1 MASLWESGTSCTI
14 RTRSVE
20 RVVAPIAAQVCRLLV
35 GGGRGGRGEA
45 PAPLEEAA
53 AAVAAAMRRL
63 AAVASRLAEESEDDI
78 LRKEM
83 GTATDCVLASGQ
95 NLLLAAQ
102 KLNIQPTSP
111 DHREELIISA
121 QNVLLGTLKI
131 LLVEDDAAVREIVT
145 AAHWLLDCLTQLE
158 SAPDI
163 PSLLKSF
170 RSFSEALLLLNN
182 LAEKRLEE
190 LRDPAQQRN
199 LVHSL
204 ETLKKC
210 ISMLY
215 TAMHTTIKH
224 PQNEQA
230 RAAKKYVLDQ
240 ADTSITEL
248 ILLLKSNFSENTSAS
263 QGYYTEKLQGLLQL
277 LSSSSC
283 SSIRGSDFD
292 SLLRDLVIY
301 CMVVANTSRKER
313 QLIVIKYCQR
323 VLHHWSEISRQAKL
337 LGNSP
342 DSKQTQQD
350 IEDNCVSMKNELQN
364 LDNSILTAILYQS
377 VDVFTA
383 PNTLFEKLISV
394 ATESTNDSS
403 ELDHLQPPL
412 TAFLAHADRVIQVA
426 GFISA
431 CSTGTKNIMNIE
443 SSRTR
448 LKQLKDSI
456 VPSLLE
462 LGKTSLCSEA
472 LGKLQELY
480 RLWAE
485 EVDQLLGSLT
495 DVINIKQL
503 LDLCIQELMTDKR
516 ECEKAH
522 TSQSASQFEEH
533 SVRLIGRMNYVV
545 ITAKRHVDK
554 SDNPVFRNGLLVL
567 IKQVENCASHTTLAV
582 HHCLKHCSDVKP
594 FSLFSE
600 TVLKSIKQIH
610 ILRAGLDGFSHPH
623 LLSPL
628 REEARQRPLAQLTD
642 ATERAGFST
651 WDIKNENTALQC
663 QDKCS
668 EKAFI
673 KPMLQAHTHSNNPSI
688 PVFSDI
694 TKSDQNWQNVDL
706 LPNIRDVLS
715 ATKGK
720 DISTVNMACKALLE
734 LSNCYL
740 QAAKEAS
747 AIIESVDIQKLASL
761 QSDIISLTPIIIKT
775 AQEAAINP
783 ALDTETMYK
792 RAAVASDRMTELRQI
807 LLPAAGGW
815 YHAVHGMLQ
824 NHSQKNIS
832 KSMQDINKIIQSCSD
847 VVQSAIISPTSDI
860 DCALRTAPHE
870 SIAMLY
876 SKLKKAQANAKHL
889 LEVVSAL
896 PAGSDRL
903 EGPCILW
910 SLSIQVLL
918 NSLDKLLGAETL
930 NDKGQCF
937 DHTVTPQK
945 RLVIFSENSLRI
957 QEAARLST
965 FICKDNNIN
974 KKIVDLQKE
983 VQVLTEAYLQSADG
997 LSRIPLSNINRFA
1010 QSELLQ
1016 RKLQIKMKMLCALIG
1031 MINTE
1036 YEETIKNILHLSI
1049 LATTGNKDEK
1059 ISAQRNFE
1067 REAEQLLQN
1076 IKVTS
1081 QNVQDCLNYIRD
1093 PRVRLNLKFIN
1104 EHLSFETTDIISR
1117 AREVIETQNFHE
1129 IPSLEIR
1136 VTDWSAKANY
1146 LVTEIYKVNEIHQ
1159 ETKNRIRQHLQCR
1172 SLMEAH
1178 NVSAENSL
1186 AHNRQKKPEGNT
1198 VSSWQTKNPVNSDKE
1213 DIHRPPIQ
1221 KHEPE
1226 KDSNAPIRE
1235 IRTSST
1241 TVSLS
1246 DTALFLKKETD
1257 KWQDENNKIV
1267 QVTKEM
1273 AAQIYYMVQYLKK
1286 KGPIKT
1292 KDEFITS
1299 AKCIAANGQ
1308 LISKFVQIIADH
1320 CLDRHCSAELTHT
1333 VEQILTISNQLNIIS
1348 SVKAATEG
1356 DRTSDEIL
1364 VKNSQNLL
1372 HTALQ
1377 GMKAAETACIK
1388 GLKQPPPNTDEA
1400 EAAALCFRWKQNLQI
1415 HRARQASNPEM
1426 DELGLR
1432 KTSLNNAAPSLAAL
1446 IKMQESL

>member
-1 MASLWESGTSCTI
+1 MASLWESGASCTI

-20 RVVAPIAAQVCRLLV
+20 RVVAPIAAQVCRLIV
-35 GGGRGGRGEA
+35 GGGGGGRGEA

-53 AAVAAAMRRL
+53 GAVAAAMRRL

-83 GTATDCVLASGQ
+83 GTATDCVVASGQ

-145 AAHWLLDCLTQLE
+145 AAHWLLDCLTELE
-158 SAPDI
+158 SALDI

-170 RSFSEALLLLNN
+170 RGFSEALLLLNN
-182 LAEKRLEE
+182 LAERRLEE

-199 LVHSL
+199 LVRSL

-248 ILLLKSNFSENTSAS
+248 ILLLQSNFSENTSAS
-263 QGYYTEKLQGLLQL
+263 QGYYIEKLQGLLQL

-342 DSKQTQQD
+342 DSKQLQQD

-431 CSTGTKNIMNIE
+431 CSTSTKNIMNIE

-480 RLWAE
+480 WLWAE

-503 LDLCIQELMTDKR
+503 LDLCIQELMNDKR

-533 SVRLIGRMNYVV
+533 SVRLIGLMNYVV

-567 IKQVENCASHTTLAV
+567 IKQVENS
-582 HHCLKHCSDVKP
+582 
-594 FSLFSE
+594 
-600 TVLKSIKQIH
+600 
-610 ILRAGLDGFSHPH
+610 
-623 LLSPL
+623 
-628 REEARQRPLAQLTD
+628 
-642 ATERAGFST
+642 
-651 WDIKNENTALQC
+651 
-663 QDKCS
+663 
-668 EKAFI
+668 
-673 KPMLQAHTHSNNPSI
+673 
-688 PVFSDI
+688 
-694 TKSDQNWQNVDL
+694 
-706 LPNIRDVLS
+706 
-715 ATKGK
+715 
-720 DISTVNMACKALLE
+720 
-734 LSNCYL
+734 
-740 QAAKEAS
+740 
-747 AIIESVDIQKLASL
+747 
-761 QSDIISLTPIIIKT
+761 
-775 AQEAAINP
+775 
-783 ALDTETMYK
+783 
-792 RAAVASDRMTELRQI
+792 
-807 LLPAAGGW
+807 
-815 YHAVHGMLQ
+815 
-824 NHSQKNIS
+824 
-832 KSMQDINKIIQSCSD
+832 
-847 VVQSAIISPTSDI
+847 IISPISDF
-860 DCALRTAPHE
+860 DCALRTAPQE

-896 PAGSDRL
+896 PVGSDRL

-910 SLSIQVLL
+910 SLSVQVLL
-918 NSLDKLLGAETL
+918 NSLDKLLGSETL
-930 NDKGQCF
+930 NNKGQCF

-997 LSRIPLSNINRFA
+997 LSRIPLSNINLFA

-1031 MINTE
+1031 MINKD

-1049 LATTGNKDEK
+1049 LASTGNKDEK
-1059 ISAQRNFE
+1059 ILAQRNFE

-1136 VTDWSAKANY
+1136 VKDWSAKANY

-1159 ETKNRIRQHLQCR
+1159 ETKNLIRLHLQCR

-1178 NVSAENSL
+1178 NVSAENSF

-1221 KHEPE
+1221 KREPE

-1241 TVSLS
+1241 SVSLT

-1257 KWQDENNKIV
+1257 KWQDENNKVV

-1286 KGPIKT
+1286 KGPIKA
-1292 KDEFITS
+1292 KDEFIAS
-1299 AKCIAANGQ
+1299 AKRIAASGQ

-1320 CLDRHCSAELTHT
+1320 CLDRHCSTELTHT
-1333 VEQILTISNQLNIIS
+1333 VEQILAISNQLNIIS
-1348 SVKAATEG
+1348 RLDFLPYKLMQMLFT
-1356 DRTSDEIL
+1356 
-1364 VKNSQNLL
+1364 
-1372 HTALQ
+1372 
-1377 GMKAAETACIK
+1377 
-1388 GLKQPPPNTDEA
+1388 
-1400 EAAALCFRWKQNLQI
+1400 
-1415 HRARQASNPEM
+1415 QAVV
-1426 DELGLR
+1426 
-1432 KTSLNNAAPSLAAL
+1432 A
-1446 IKMQESL
+1446 

>member
-1 MASLWESGTSCTI
+1 SENLSRSRAHTPSLGLTGMASLWESGTSCTV

-170 RSFSEALLLLNN
+170 RGFSEALLLLNN

-199 LVHSL
+199 LVRSL

-230 RAAKKYVLDQ
+230 RSAKKYVLDQ

-394 ATESTNDSS
+394 ATESTNDSI

-431 CSTGTKNIMNIE
+431 CSTGTKNIVNIE

-567 IKQVENCASHTTLAV
+567 IN
-582 HHCLKHCSDVKP
+582 
-594 FSLFSE
+594 LFSE
-600 TVLKSIKQIH
+600 IVLK
-610 ILRAGLDGFSHPH
+610 
-623 LLSPL
+623 
-628 REEARQRPLAQLTD
+628 
-642 ATERAGFST
+642 
-651 WDIKNENTALQC
+651 
-663 QDKCS
+663 
-668 EKAFI
+668 
-673 KPMLQAHTHSNNPSI
+673 
-688 PVFSDI
+688 
-694 TKSDQNWQNVDL
+694 
-706 LPNIRDVLS
+706 
-715 ATKGK
+715 
-720 DISTVNMACKALLE
+720 
-734 LSNCYL
+734 
-740 QAAKEAS
+740 
-747 AIIESVDIQKLASL
+747 
-761 QSDIISLTPIIIKT
+761 
-775 AQEAAINP
+775 
-783 ALDTETMYK
+783 
-792 RAAVASDRMTELRQI
+792 
-807 LLPAAGGW
+807 
-815 YHAVHGMLQ
+815 
-824 NHSQKNIS
+824 
-832 KSMQDINKIIQSCSD
+832 
-847 VVQSAIISPTSDI
+847 
-860 DCALRTAPHE
+860 
-870 SIAMLY
+870 
-876 SKLKKAQANAKHL
+876 
-889 LEVVSAL
+889 
-896 PAGSDRL
+896 
-903 EGPCILW
+903 
-910 SLSIQVLL
+910 
-918 NSLDKLLGAETL
+918 
-930 NDKGQCF
+930 
-937 DHTVTPQK
+937 
-945 RLVIFSENSLRI
+945 
-957 QEAARLST
+957 
-965 FICKDNNIN
+965 
-974 KKIVDLQKE
+974 
-983 VQVLTEAYLQSADG
+983 
-997 LSRIPLSNINRFA
+997 
-1010 QSELLQ
+1010 
-1016 RKLQIKMKMLCALIG
+1016 
-1031 MINTE
+1031 
-1036 YEETIKNILHLSI
+1036 
-1049 LATTGNKDEK
+1049 
-1059 ISAQRNFE
+1059 
-1067 REAEQLLQN
+1067 
-1076 IKVTS
+1076 
-1081 QNVQDCLNYIRD
+1081 
-1093 PRVRLNLKFIN
+1093 
-1104 EHLSFETTDIISR
+1104 
-1117 AREVIETQNFHE
+1117 
-1129 IPSLEIR
+1129 
-1136 VTDWSAKANY
+1136 
-1146 LVTEIYKVNEIHQ
+1146 
-1159 ETKNRIRQHLQCR
+1159 

-1178 NVSAENSL
+1178 NVSAENSF

-1226 KDSNAPIRE
+1226 KLKQNDPFINSEISSRPKLGCLVSDDRIKANKDSNAPIRE

-1241 TVSLS
+1241 SVSLS

-1299 AKCIAANGQ
+1299 AKRIAANGQ

-1348 SVKAATEG
+1348 
-1356 DRTSDEIL
+1356 
-1364 VKNSQNLL
+1364 
-1372 HTALQ
+1372 
-1377 GMKAAETACIK
+1377 
-1388 GLKQPPPNTDEA
+1388 
-1400 EAAALCFRWKQNLQI
+1400 
-1415 HRARQASNPEM
+1415 
-1426 DELGLR
+1426 
-1432 KTSLNNAAPSLAAL
+1432 
-1446 IKMQESL
+1446 